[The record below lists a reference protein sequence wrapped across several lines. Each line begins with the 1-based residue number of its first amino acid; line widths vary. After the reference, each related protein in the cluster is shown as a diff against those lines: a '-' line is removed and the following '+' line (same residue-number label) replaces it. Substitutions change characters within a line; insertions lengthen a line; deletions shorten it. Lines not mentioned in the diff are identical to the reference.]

1 MKLAELYL
9 HLDYGWQI
17 FLLAVFQFVFVWR
30 LLDAIYHEY
39 LLRLLARFLVMLFVT
54 PMMIVIILDSQRFY
68 EMALLGVACTVAVSL
83 YSLVMYVAVHGRGAR
98 GGVSA

>member
-17 FLLAVFQFVFVWR
+17 FLLGVFQFVIVWR
-30 LLDAIYHEY
+30 LLDATYNECQ
-39 LLRLLARFLVMLFVT
+39 LRLLARFLVMLFVT
-54 PMMIVIILDSQRFY
+54 PMMIVIILDSQGFY
-68 EMALLGVACTVAVSL
+68 ELALLAVACAVATSL